1 MRTYTFD
8 LEPGNRVFAWCW
20 RGKDDVVFTSEFLT
34 ESDIDYRVVVEYDAS
49 LYLLLH
55 ILEDWVMVPYGYY
68 IAVYSDKDVFILS
81 PDYFDNF

>member
-34 ESDIDYRVVVEYDAS
+34 ETGIDYRVVVEYDAL

-55 ILEDWVMVPYGYY
+55 IFEDWVIEKRRKTPCFSYGVQR
-68 IAVYSDKDVFILS
+68 IE
-81 PDYFDNF
+81 

>member
-34 ESDIDYRVVVEYDAS
+34 ESGIDYRVVVEYDAS

-55 ILEDWVMVPYGYY
+55 IL
-68 IAVYSDKDVFILS
+68 
-81 PDYFDNF
+81 